1 MVGVFNGGKKLW
13 SRPAMRRAR
22 PPPRR
27 EYKNQGRLTGV
38 LQRRNQIA
46 LAITGRAEMSI
57 NSNRIHKPVI

>member
-1 MVGVFNGGKKLW
+1 MVGLFNGRKRLW

-22 PPPRR
+22 PPPKS

-38 LQRRNQIA
+38 LPRRNQIA

-57 NSNRIHKPVI
+57 NSNRIHNPVI